1 MENGVMNVETKDPEP
16 VHQEIEVPPPQ
27 PMINDSPVK
36 PEARHTPEPEQ
47 PVSPPQ
53 EQTPEAPEPTPEPVQ
68 QPAAQP
74 KVSMKLKKYMHWQV
88 NFSTLSAPCLI

>member
-1 MENGVMNVETKDPEP
+1 MNVETKDPEP

-74 KVSMKLKKYMHWQV
+74 KVSMKQKKIHDLA
-88 NFSTLSAPCLI
+88 S